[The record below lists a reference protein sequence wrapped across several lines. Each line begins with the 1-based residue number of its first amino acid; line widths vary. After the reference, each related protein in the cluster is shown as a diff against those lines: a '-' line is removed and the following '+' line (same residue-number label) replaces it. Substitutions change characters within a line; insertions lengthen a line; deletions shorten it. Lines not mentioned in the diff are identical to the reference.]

1 MATLSAAEAAAR
13 PAVDADA
20 DEHLEWL
27 RELLYPDRVE
37 LLDGEIVVS
46 RAPDPEHQDAGGS
59 LYAWLLTWA
68 RTTGEA
74 DVWPAPVAVKLA
86 VGERDVE
93 PDVVLLR
100 HDNPHA
106 RLVPRQP
113 AGRRPR
119 VRRGYIQG
127 PPDLLVEV
135 ISPGH
140 ESYDRERKRD
150 LYARC
155 GVPHYWVLDFLS
167 RTAECYA
174 DPRDGRYEQVETVPW
189 ADLRW
194 PRRPRPPGS
203 AGATPRPSP
212 PPRAK
217 PPRQVP
223 GALVDISYP
232 VGTSVGTRALRGRAQ
247 IEKPSPREGEHR

>member
-1 MATLSAAEAAAR
+1 MAIPSAADVR
-13 PAVDADA
+13 PALDADA

-46 RAPDPEHQDAGGS
+46 RAPDPGHQDAGGR
-59 LYAWLLTWA
+59 LYAWLLAWA
-68 RTTGEA
+68 TTTREA

-106 RLVPRQP
+106 RLVARQP

-174 DPRDGRYEQVETVPW
+174 GPRDGRYERVETVPW

-194 PRRPRPPGS
+194 PPAPEAAGERWGDAPTFPP
-203 AGATPRPSP
+203 APS
-212 PPRAK
+212 
-217 PPRQVP
+217 
-223 GALVDISYP
+223 D
-232 VGTSVGTRALRGRAQ
+232 
-247 IEKPSPREGEHR
+247 SP